1 VVKLK
6 ITTLAE
12 EEHGMNVVGPWE
24 GGDERSQ
31 QQRRYD
37 DEQSM
42 LEREELSVEPNKRT
56 RRMEGYQL
64 PRRPYSPEF

>member
-1 VVKLK
+1 MKLN

-12 EEHGMNVVGPWE
+12 EECGMNVVGPWE

-64 PRRPYSPEF
+64 PQRPCSHDF